1 MEFTKSAI
9 IERIIRMGC
18 DPATVLAELAIGAKY
33 EKDRIQAAT
42 VLYTSLVEK
51 EKEVKRSPFTKIDFS
66 EVKRE
71 PRE

>member
-9 IERIIRMGC
+9 IERIKRLGC
-18 DPATVLAELAIGAKY
+18 DPAEVLADLSLNARY

-42 VLYTSLVEK
+42 VLYNSLVEK
-51 EKEVKRSPFTKIDFS
+51 ETEVTKCPLTKIDFS